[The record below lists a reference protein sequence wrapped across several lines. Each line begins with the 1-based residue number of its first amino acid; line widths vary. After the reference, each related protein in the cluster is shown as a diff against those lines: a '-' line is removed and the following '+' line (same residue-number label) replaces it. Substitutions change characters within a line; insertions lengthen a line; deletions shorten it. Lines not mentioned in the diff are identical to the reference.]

1 MIAQNLTGSFL
12 GFMMNNYDL
21 IMLCARFDF
30 GETKAIAKAVLVAL
44 ASYYNEEHAGSWP
57 GQKSLLPCASCN
69 RKSLMTTIEW
79 LESRNLIY
87 IDRLTGKNNF
97 YRFNIDLLKTG
108 KQSTTSPVCGT
119 GPKNGTSPKNGTTPV
134 PNMGL
139 HQSQICDH
147 TSPIYGTQ
155 NTNIKQILNTK
166 EIHIYEPL
174 GEENGPFSPI
184 KTQLEEIQAEHVI
197 DLQDD
202 PKRIL
207 TVFEMRNLARIN
219 RINLNITE
227 RLKLVAER
235 KTITTEIFQ
244 ECVSEYQKTPRS
256 IGWLVGMLDNVS
268 RDPNKLNKK
277 LEDDRATKA
286 FLEDF
291 DV

>member
-1 MIAQNLTGSFL
+1 MIAQNLTRAFQ
-12 GFMMNNYDL
+12 GFMMKNYEL

-57 GQKSLLPCASCN
+57 GQKNLLPCASCD
-69 RKSLMTTIEW
+69 RKSLISSIAW

-87 IDRLTGKNNF
+87 IDRMLGKGNF

-108 KQSTTSPVCGT
+108 SQASTSPENGT
-119 GPKNGTSPKNGTTPV
+119 SPEKGTSSENGSTPVPNTGLHQSPIRDHTSPKNGT
-134 PNMGL
+134 
-139 HQSQICDH
+139 
-147 TSPIYGTQ
+147 Q
-155 NTNIKQILNTK
+155 NINKKEILNKK
-166 EIHIYEPL
+166 EINTYTNQGDENDPYSPL
-174 GEENGPFSPI
+174 
-184 KTQLEEIQAEHVI
+184 KTQLDDIQAEHVI

-207 TVFEMRNLARIN
+207 TAHEMRNLARIN

-227 RLKLVAER
+227 RLKSVAER
-235 KTITTEIFQ
+235 HTITTEIFQ
-244 ECVSEYQKTPRS
+244 ECVREYQKTPHS
-256 IGWLVGMLDNVS
+256 TGWLVGMLDNVS
-268 RDPNKLNKK
+268 RDPHQLNKK